1 MDKIFNRV
9 AQFQQIRTG
18 FVVGLD
24 ESRFGLDFAVFTGF
38 YRVFFL
44 GRSQERDWLSSIRV
58 VADSKPS
65 LIDRIWLIFVPF
77 LWSQHLNEERKK
89 NGVAVRRKLGE
100 RIRIIKLWCPRPVF
114 MMTAN
119 RIKTKADR
127 ANNQTCRQLLIFL
140 KIRWMNLWNS
150 LTISNE
156 INV

>member
-1 MDKIFNRV
+1 MFLYVFFAWKFPIFFSGTRFLDRDGSGIWVSYFLLFKKKFDFIFFGSSWWVVRAYRRKKAKKNLDLKKYLRKAKTNWIKKMDKIFNRV

-65 LIDRIWLIFVPF
+65 LIDRI
-77 LWSQHLNEERKK
+77 
-89 NGVAVRRKLGE
+89 
-100 RIRIIKLWCPRPVF
+100 
-114 MMTAN
+114 
-119 RIKTKADR
+119 
-127 ANNQTCRQLLIFL
+127 
-140 KIRWMNLWNS
+140 
-150 LTISNE
+150 
-156 INV
+156 

>member
-77 LWSQHLNEERKK
+77 LWSQHPNEERKK
-89 NGVAVRRKLGE
+89 KWRRCSTKTWRADSNNKIVMPQAGFYDDGQSNKNKSRSRKQPNLQATVDIFE
-100 RIRIIKLWCPRPVF
+100 NTMDEF
-114 MMTAN
+114 MKF
-119 RIKTKADR
+119 I
-127 ANNQTCRQLLIFL
+127 NNF
-140 KIRWMNLWNS
+140 
-150 LTISNE
+150 
-156 INV
+156 

>member
-1 MDKIFNRV
+1 MVRAYRRKKAKKNLDLKKYLRKAKTNWIKKMDKIFNRV

-65 LIDRIWLIFVPF
+65 LIDRI
-77 LWSQHLNEERKK
+77 
-89 NGVAVRRKLGE
+89 
-100 RIRIIKLWCPRPVF
+100 
-114 MMTAN
+114 
-119 RIKTKADR
+119 
-127 ANNQTCRQLLIFL
+127 
-140 KIRWMNLWNS
+140 
-150 LTISNE
+150 
-156 INV
+156 